1 VTNPNSHQPSAL
13 PVCLLYSPS
22 RFACYPDIK
31 TKLRMISLWAWE
43 GAESSGYDPQRPSIV
58 SWTPERSSR
67 GLVGLATGAIV
78 RCAHHSRISIS
89 RATVFVRIH
98 ARAQNVVGIL
108 GRAWEPGGCR
118 CGCATNPA
126 GGAAASA
133 ADGSTGAVPAAR
145 WPVLV
150 LPP

>member
-1 VTNPNSHQPSAL
+1 L
-13 PVCLLYSPS
+13 
-22 RFACYPDIK
+22 
-31 TKLRMISLWAWE
+31 
-43 GAESSGYDPQRPSIV
+43 
-58 SWTPERSSR
+58 
-67 GLVGLATGAIV
+67 
-78 RCAHHSRISIS
+78 
-89 RATVFVRIH
+89 FVRIH
-98 ARAQNVVGIL
+98 VRAQNVVGIL
-108 GRAWEPGGCR
+108 GRAWEPGACR